1 MLANSDAK
9 KRLVKIKELS
19 EYLSTPVGAIYQ
31 RVSRRQIP
39 FVKLG
44 RSLLFDLEKIQE
56 WIRQNSVENGK
67 L

>member
-1 MLANSDAK
+1 MLANNDAK

-31 RVSRRQIP
+31 WVARRQIP

>member
-1 MLANSDAK
+1 MLANNDAK

-31 RVSRRQIP
+31 RVARRQIP